1 MGPNKELDN
10 NNTRY
15 NNTQT
20 ATIRM
25 RKDNTK
31 SSKRIEMSRM
41 QIITKAKP
49 TAVAEGAAAAA

>member
-20 ATIRM
+20 ATIRI

-41 QIITKAKP
+41 QRITKAKP
-49 TAVAEGAAAAA
+49 TAVAEGAAA